1 MSIQSALVLNKN
13 NAAHLTEVESLYLQ
27 LIVFNVQLEFLSEH
41 RRQDPVNYTSKT
53 GGVTE

>member
-1 MSIQSALVLNKN
+1 MSIQSALVLNKT

-41 RRQDPVNYTSKT
+41 KRQDPVNSTSKT